1 VLDVD
6 WHSCDAQTRE
16 YENLIAM
23 ESLFDIIDFLVRDP
37 FTLLLAV
44 TVAALLGVASMGGQ
58 WVLARADVKRRTAR
72 LTAPVGASEA
82 ATNSDQTSQDGI
94 KKLTQSIDR
103 LFGEANDSAK
113 KILRKK
119 LIQAG
124 YYSPSAP
131 ATFLA
136 IRFGGLILLGAIGFG
151 IGLALDDQLQQAY
164 IKMVGGAGLGY
175 MLPQILLDGMIN
187 KRKDEHRSGFPDFL
201 DLMIVCSEAGLSMEA
216 SINRVCQEM
225 SVAYPSLSANLY
237 FATLEVRAGRTTN
250 DALHNL
256 AERLAIDEA
265 KTFATLLQQSAELGS
280 SLVDSLKVYSD
291 EMRNK
296 RMMRAEEKANSLPTK
311 MIVPMMIFIFP
322 ILFIIILFPAYL
334 NVIETWR

>member
-1 VLDVD
+1 MD
-6 WHSCDAQTRE
+6 
-16 YENLIAM
+16 
-23 ESLFDIIDFLVRDP
+23 SLFDLIDFLLHDP
-37 FTLLLAV
+37 FTLLLAAL
-44 TVAALLGVASMGGQ
+44 VATMLGVAATGGQ

-72 LTAPVGASEA
+72 LTATAGANHGSDVA
-82 ATNSDQTSQDGI
+82 ADPRDRLQR
-94 KKLTQSIDR
+94 LTQSIDR

-113 KILRKK
+113 KVLRKK

-124 YYSPSAP
+124 YYSASAP

-136 IRFGGLILLGAIGFG
+136 IRVGGLILLGAIGFS
-151 IGLALDDQLQQAY
+151 IGMALNDQLNDAY

-175 MLPQILLDGMIN
+175 LLPPMLLDKMIN
-187 KRKDEHRSGFPDFL
+187 SRMDEHRSGFPDFL

-225 SVAYPSLSANLY
+225 STSYPSLSANLY
-237 FATLEVRAGRTTN
+237 FATLEIRAGRTTN
-250 DALHNL
+250 DALQNL

-265 KTFATLLQQSAELGS
+265 RTFATLLQQSAELGS

-296 RMMRAEEKANSLPTK
+296 RMMRAEEKATALPTK
-311 MIVPMMIFIFP
+311 MMIPMMVFIFP
-322 ILFIIILFPAYL
+322 ILFIILLFPAYL
-334 NVIETWR
+334 QAIENWK